1 EEPDRALAD
10 PGGDGEGAR
19 APPHTPDGGT
29 RRYPDHPG
37 DDPGGALLPR
47 GRITMR
53 LEDLRPAKGSV
64 KKRKRVGRGR
74 SSGTGKTSGRGH
86 KGLKAR
92 SGGGPRPGFEGGQM
106 PLYRRLPKRGFLPYG
121 GKTEYAVV
129 NVKDLSDR
137 FPAGTVVDPDKLV
150 DAGLIKRADREAV
163 KVLGDGAVAH
173 ALTVKAHRV
182 SESARQKL
190 EAAGGSVELIA
201 AAATEGPKA

>member
-1 EEPDRALAD
+1 
-10 PGGDGEGAR
+10 
-19 APPHTPDGGT
+19 
-29 RRYPDHPG
+29 
-37 DDPGGALLPR
+37 
-47 GRITMR
+47 MR

-92 SGGGPRPGFEGGQM
+92 SGGGARPGFEGGQM

-137 FPAGTVVDPDKLV
+137 FAAGRAGGPHTLV
-150 DAGLIKRADREAV
+150 RDALLKRADRGAV
-163 KVLGDGAVAH
+163 KV
-173 ALTVKAHRV
+173 
-182 SESARQKL
+182 
-190 EAAGGSVELIA
+190 
-201 AAATEGPKA
+201 

>member
-1 EEPDRALAD
+1 
-10 PGGDGEGAR
+10 
-19 APPHTPDGGT
+19 
-29 RRYPDHPG
+29 
-37 DDPGGALLPR
+37 
-47 GRITMR
+47 MR
-53 LEDLRPAKGSV
+53 LEDLRPAKGST

-92 SGGGPRPGFEGGQM
+92 SGGGVRSGFEGGQM

-129 NVKDLSDR
+129 NVKDLSAR
-137 FPAGTVVDPDKLV
+137 FPAGSVVDPDGLAE
-150 DAGLIKRADREAV
+150 AGLIKRADRGAV

-182 SESARQKL
+182 SESARQKV
-190 EAAGGSVELIA
+190 EAAGGRVEMIA
-201 AAATEGPKA
+201 VAKSEASPS